1 MQVHKYE
8 LVMYKCYTFR
18 VHWNLNSKIGDAYFC
33 KYGKYLETITS
44 YTIDDEAIETFLPFY
59 KTNLQI
65 LKQMYST
72 NSLIQIKKFIW

>member
-8 LVMYKCYTFR
+8 LLMYKCCTFR
-18 VHWNLNSKIGDAYFC
+18 VHWKLTYKIEGAYFR

-65 LKQMYST
+65 LKQMYSA
-72 NSLIQIKKFIW
+72 NCLYSD